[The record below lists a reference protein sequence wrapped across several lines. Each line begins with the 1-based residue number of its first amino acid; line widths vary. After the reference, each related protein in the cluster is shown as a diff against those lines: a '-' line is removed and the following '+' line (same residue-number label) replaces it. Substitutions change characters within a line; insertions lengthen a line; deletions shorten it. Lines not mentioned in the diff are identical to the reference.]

1 MIECEDLLPRELIV
15 KANFLIEEARSYVLI
30 VG

>member
-1 MIECEDLLPRELIV
+1 MIKSEDLLPRELIV
-15 KANFLIEEARSYVLI
+15 KANLLIEEARSYVLI